1 MILDSYYSVDSFA
14 IYCGMSS
21 TSSNNIK
28 KCRDILEIKIINAI
42 FKQQAVVIN
51 LCLCQI
57 GGMAKYFLIT
67 HKPDGKNFLNFEKQC
82 RKGYRLML

>member
-1 MILDSYYSVDSFA
+1 MILDSYLSVDSFA
-14 IYCGMSS
+14 IYCRMSS
-21 TSSNNIK
+21 IHQINK
-28 KCRDILEIKIINAI
+28 ECRDILEIRLINAI

-51 LCLCQI
+51 LCFCQI

-67 HKPDGKNFLNFEKQC
+67 HKPDGKNLLDFENQC